1 MSTFRQQLK
10 PRFAALGLIVL
21 AIFGLLLFRLW
32 TMQVVDGSAYA
43 QQANNNRVR
52 EITLEAPRGRILDRN
67 GVPLVVNRTT
77 MAVTVT
83 PEQMDNAE
91 MLARLSNVLGVSVA
105 DIKERI
111 TSNREEALKPR
122 TIAIDVPMTAVAYLS
137 EHETDFPGVE
147 VQAQAVVN
155 SPIPLHPGALKYYQ
169 EKGISIPEK
178 LIPK

>member
-137 EHETDFPGVE
+137 EHETDFPGV
-147 VQAQAVVN
+147 
-155 SPIPLHPGALKYYQ
+155 
-169 EKGISIPEK
+169 
-178 LIPK
+178 